1 MTKISNCSMIMTV
14 KESKDRA
21 AWLAARNK
29 GIGGSDAG
37 VIAGVNPWKS
47 PFTLWMEKTG
57 QSDPEDLSDNESVYW
72 GVQLE
77 PLVAKRFEEETGKKV
92 HRCGMLQ
99 STGHPWMLANV
110 DRIVEGEDAGLE
122 IKTPGAYGKANWDG
136 DKVPDSYYIQCQH
149 YMMVTGISKWYIACL
164 IGGNRF
170 VCKEIPRNEEDIS
183 LLFEAE
189 KDFWERNVQQH
200 VMPELDGSRDCQ
212 KALLNRF
219 AGGQIETVD
228 LPEAKDILAEYDA
241 AEAAAKAADA
251 DLETIKN
258 RLRALLGD
266 NENGT
271 CYGRNFA
278 WKTIK
283 GRTSIDSKKLQK
295 DFPEAYEACHK
306 EGKPTR
312 RLWVQAAKEL

>member
-1 MTKISNCSMIMTV
+1 MKGCTLVMTV
-14 KESKDRA
+14 EQMQDHQ
-21 AWLAARNK
+21 AWLDLRNK

-47 PFTLWMEKTG
+47 PWKLWMEKTG
-57 QSDPEDLSDNESVYW
+57 QAEPDDLSDNEAVYW
-72 GVQLE
+72 GTALE
-77 PLVAKRFEEETGKKV
+77 PLVADRFTEVTGKKV
-92 HRCGMLQ
+92 HKQGMVV
-99 STGHPWMLANV
+99 SDKYPWLFANV
-110 DRIVEGEDAGLE
+110 DRLVVGEDSGLE
-122 IKTPGAYGKANWDG
+122 IKTANARAEDAWSG
-136 DKVPDSYYIQCQH
+136 DNIPDSYYLQCQH
-149 YMMVTGISKWYIACL
+149 YMLVTGLSKWYIACL
-164 IGGNRF
+164 IGGQHF
-170 VCKEIPRNEEDIS
+170 VYKEIPRNEEDIS